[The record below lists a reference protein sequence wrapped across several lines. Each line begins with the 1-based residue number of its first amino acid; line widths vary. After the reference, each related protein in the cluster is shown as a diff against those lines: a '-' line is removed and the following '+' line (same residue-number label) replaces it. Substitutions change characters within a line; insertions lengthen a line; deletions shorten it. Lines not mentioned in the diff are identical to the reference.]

1 MIGDLLF
8 YFMDTRSLLQ
18 QTANRAADYLE
29 SLQTRVV
36 RPDPTAVQNLS
47 AFHHPL
53 PERGIESA
61 EIIRRLDE
69 LGSNATMGMA
79 GPRFFGFVIGSAL
92 PAALAADWMTS
103 AWDQNSVYLVNAP
116 ATVTLELQSLKWII
130 DLLGFPASTGGTF
143 VTGATVANMVGMFAA
158 RHAVLS
164 REGWNVGDQ
173 GLIGAPPITV
183 YAGEELHITMIK
195 AIGMTGLGKKR
206 IITVPSDSQGRIRAD
221 KFPRQLPPRSIVC
234 LQAGNVNTGAID
246 PIDEICDIVRDS
258 TTNAWVHVDGA
269 FGLWSRIAPS
279 TKHLATGFEKADS
292 WSVDAH
298 KWMNVPYDCAIALVK
313 DAQMLSDAM
322 VITAPYLPPIEGVRP
337 SSECAPE
344 LSRRA
349 RATTVWAALMSLG
362 REGFVDIVER
372 NCRFARMFA
381 NGLRSAGYTI
391 LNDVVLNQVLV
402 KFGSD
407 DQTKQVCA
415 AIVEDGTCWCGT
427 TIWQGKTAMR
437 ISVSSWAT
445 TDADVRISL
454 DAMLRCAKKVGV

>member
-1 MIGDLLF
+1 
-8 YFMDTRSLLQ
+8 MDTRTLLQ
-18 QTANRAADYLE
+18 ETAKRAADYLE
-29 SLQTRVV
+29 SLQTRPV
-36 RPDPTAVQNLS
+36 RPDPSAVNNLS
-47 AFHHPL
+47 EFHHPL
-53 PERGIESA
+53 PEHGIESA

-69 LGSNATMGMA
+69 LGSAATMGMA
-79 GPRFFGFVIGSAL
+79 GPRFFGFVIGSAI

-103 AWDQNSVYLVNAP
+103 AWDQNSVYLSVTP
-116 ATVTLELQSLKWII
+116 TTVSLELQATKWIVE
-130 DLLGFPASTGGTF
+130 LLGFPSSTGGAF
-143 VTGATVANMVGMFAA
+143 VTGATVANMVGMFAG
-158 RHAVLS
+158 RHAVLV
-164 REGWNVGDQ
+164 REGWNVGDE

-195 AIGMTGLGKKR
+195 AIGMAGLGKKK
-206 IITVPSDSQGRIRAD
+206 IVTVPVDLQGRIRAD

-234 LQAGNVNTGAID
+234 LQAGNVNSGAID
-246 PIDEICDIVRDS
+246 PIDEICSIVRNS
-258 TTNAWVHVDGA
+258 QTNAWVHVDGA

-279 TKHLATGFEKADS
+279 AKHLAVGFEKADS

-337 SSECAPE
+337 SPECAPE

-362 REGFVDIVER
+362 REGFVDLVER

-381 NGLRSAGYTI
+381 DGLRSAGYLI

-402 KFGSD
+402 QFGD
-407 DQTKQVCA
+407 DEQTKRVCA

-427 TIWQGKTAMR
+427 TVWQAKTAMR

-445 TDADVRISL
+445 TEEDVRMSL
-454 DAMLRCAKKVGV
+454 DSMIRCAKQVGV